1 MMQIQNISQLNSITD
16 HDILNLVKLRHD
28 QLGDEM
34 FGSVIIVEADD
45 SLSEIEKELGFPNL
59 INLFDDRRYSD
70 PDFIPSGLIRFKMS
84 ALNRFSLVTQ
94 K

>member
-1 MMQIQNISQLNSITD
+1 MLILKPPSSFDSITD
-16 HDILNLVKLRHD
+16 PDILKLVKMRHD

-45 SLSEIEKELGFPNL
+45 SLKDIEKELGFPNL

-84 ALNRFSLVTQ
+84 ALNRFSFVTQ